1 MKSRKFDQSRCDGPG
16 QKTFFSIFSMSGVSD
31 ISFLDKIAAS
41 LLTERERESEGDCV
55 CEGEIGERERDLREG
70 ESRRELKGE
79 GSNTLTRF

>member
-1 MKSRKFDQSRCDGPG
+1 
-16 QKTFFSIFSMSGVSD
+16 MSGVSD

-41 LLTERERESEGDCV
+41 LLTERERER
-55 CEGEIGERERDLREG
+55 EIGERERDLREG

>member
-1 MKSRKFDQSRCDGPG
+1 M
-16 QKTFFSIFSMSGVSD
+16 
-31 ISFLDKIAAS
+31 
-41 LLTERERESEGDCV
+41 